1 MNSIK
6 KILITVFI
14 VITSLL
20 LFIPSVFSKSIIRTI
35 VGTVAQVIDGD
46 TLKLNTPEGTRLT
59 VRLYGIDA
67 PETEK
72 YNRKTGKISK
82 PSQPFGEEAYRA
94 LQSKVLDKKIRLDVI
109 DIDKYKR
116 TVGIIYL
123 DSRNINLELIK
134 EGLAWA
140 YKEYLGRP
148 YASEFLDTE
157 REARDKKLGLWQQHN
172 PQPPW
177 EFRKLMKIR

>member
-1 MNSIK
+1 MHIK
-6 KILITVFI
+6 KGFLTISII
-14 VITSLL
+14 VTSLL
-20 LFIPSVFSKSIIRTI
+20 LFTSLLSAKSPIRTVEGI
-35 VGTVAQVIDGD
+35 VKHVSDGD
-46 TLKLNTPEGTRLT
+46 TLKIETPEGTRVT

-72 YNRKTGKISK
+72 INRRTGQVSK
-82 PSQPFGEEAYRA
+82 PGQPFGEEAYKA
-94 LQSKVLDKKIRLDVI
+94 LRSKVLDKKIRLDVI

-123 DSRNINLELIK
+123 DSRNINLEMIK
-134 EGLAWA
+134 EGWAWA

-148 YASEFLDTE
+148 YASEFIDAE
-157 REARDKKLGLWQQHN
+157 REARDKKLGLWQQRN